1 MYNNFVS
8 KVNLQSRAN
17 VTIQKATHQ
26 ETKKHNRD
34 LVLKTIFEAETI
46 SRAQIARTTRLT
58 RPTVSDVVSGLLAED
73 LVEEVGIGSS
83 IGGKSP
89 ILLSLVK
96 DSRYMIS
103 LNLAYDQFCGA
114 VVNLRGE
121 VKAMESIPVAGQDGQ
136 QALGKVY
143 EILDRL
149 TNLDW
154 KPLVGIGV
162 GTPGLINTREGMI
175 VNAVNLDWQ
184 NLPLAQLLQDRFHL
198 PTHIMNDSQAA
209 AIGEYVYGGGY
220 ASDEN
225 LVVINVR
232 QGIGAGILING
243 RLFQGDGG
251 GAGEIGHVVVQEN
264 GLQCRCGKRGC
275 LETLASTRAVVQRAQ
290 ILAPEVAPSAL
301 AGNPA
306 AITFDSLVD
315 AFASNDALA
324 KQVVLD
330 AAHYL
335 GVSIAGL
342 VSTLN
347 IKRFVLTGDMT
358 RFGQAWL
365 DAVRAATAQA
375 TLSKLAEDTSIDIG
389 KVDYRGCIL
398 GASALTL
405 LDGYSLLFLHSPSD

>member
-1 MYNNFVS
+1 MP
-8 KVNLQSRAN
+8 
-17 VTIQKATHQ
+17 IQKATHQ

-34 LVLKTIFEAETI
+34 LVLKTIFETQTI
-46 SRAQIARTTRLT
+46 SRAEIARITRLT
-58 RPTVSDVVSGLLAED
+58 RPTVSDVINGLLAEG
-73 LVEEVGIGSS
+73 LVEEVGLGSS
-83 IGGKSP
+83 MGGKSP

-103 LNLAYDQFCGA
+103 LNLASDQFCGA
-114 VVNLRGE
+114 IVNLRGE
-121 VKAMESIPVAGQDGQ
+121 VKAMEALPVSGRDGD
-136 QALGKVY
+136 QALALVY

-149 TNLDW
+149 TTLDW

-162 GTPGLINTREGMI
+162 GTPGLINTRDGMV

-184 NLPLAQLLQDRFHL
+184 HLPLARLIQDRYHL
-198 PTHIMNDSQAA
+198 RAHILNDSQAA

-220 ASDEN
+220 AADEN

-275 LETLASTRAVVQRAQ
+275 LETLASTRAVVERAR
-290 ILAPEVAPSAL
+290 LLMPELPSSGRWRDP
-301 AGNPA
+301 AGV
-306 AITFDSLVD
+306 TLDSLVE
-315 AFASNDALA
+315 AFGAEDALA
-324 KQVVLD
+324 QRVVLD

-335 GVSIAGL
+335 GISIASL

-347 IKRFVLTGDMT
+347 IHRFVLTGDMT
-358 RFGQAWL
+358 RFGARWL
-365 DAVRAATAQA
+365 DAVRQATAQA
-375 TLSKLAEDTSIDIG
+375 TLSKLAEDTVIDIG
-389 KVDYRGCIL
+389 KMDYRGCIL

-405 LDGYSLLFLHSPSD
+405 LDGYSLLFLQSSNG

>member
-1 MYNNFVS
+1 MPI
-8 KVNLQSRAN
+8 K
-17 VTIQKATHQ
+17 KATHQ

-34 LVLKTIFEAETI
+34 LILKTVFEAETV
-46 SRAQIARTTRLT
+46 SRAEIARITRLT
-58 RPTVSDVVSGLLAED
+58 RPTVSDLISGLLAEG
-73 LVEEVGIGSS
+73 LVEEVGVGSS

-103 LNLAYDQFCGA
+103 LNLAQEQFCGA
-114 VVNLRGE
+114 VVNLRGD
-121 VKAMESIPVAGQDGQ
+121 VKAMESIPVSGQDGE
-136 QALGKVY
+136 QALKLVY

-149 TNLDW
+149 TRMNW

-162 GTPGLINTREGMI
+162 GTPGLINTREGLV

-184 NLPLAQLLQDRFHL
+184 NLPLAKLLEDRYHL

-209 AIGEYVYGGGY
+209 AIGEYVYGGGVK
-220 ASDEN
+220 ADEN
-225 LVVINVR
+225 LVVINVK

-275 LETLASTRAVVQRAQ
+275 LETLAGVRAVIQRSQ
-290 ILAPEVAPSAL
+290 MLAPDFPESSL
-301 AGNPA
+301 AKHA
-306 AITFDSLVD
+306 DAITLDGVVD
-315 AFASNDALA
+315 AFAANDPLA
-324 KQVVLD
+324 KQVVMD

-335 GVSIAGL
+335 GLSIASL

-347 IKRFVLTGDMT
+347 IRKFVLTGDMT
-358 RFGQAWL
+358 RFGQRWL
-365 DAVRAATAQA
+365 DAVRESTTRA
-375 TLSKLAEDTSIDIG
+375 TLSKLAEDTNIDIG
-389 KVDYRGCIL
+389 KLDYRGCIL

-405 LDGYSLLFLHSPSD
+405 LDGYSLLFTHSASD

>member
-1 MYNNFVS
+1 MP
-8 KVNLQSRAN
+8 
-17 VTIQKATHQ
+17 IQKATHQ

-34 LVLKTIFEAETI
+34 LVLKTIFEAQTI
-46 SRAQIARTTRLT
+46 SRAQIARITRLT
-58 RPTVSDVVSGLLAED
+58 RPTVSDLINALLAEG
-73 LVEEVGIGSS
+73 LVEEVGLGSS
-83 IGGKSP
+83 MGGKSP

-121 VKAMESIPVAGQDGQ
+121 VKAMESLPVSGRDGD
-136 QALGKVY
+136 QALGLVY

-149 TNLDW
+149 TGLDW

-162 GTPGLINTREGMI
+162 GTPGLINTRDGLI

-184 NLPLAQLLQDRFHL
+184 HLPLARLIQERYHL
-198 PTHIMNDSQAA
+198 PAHILNDSQAA

-220 ASDEN
+220 AADEN

-275 LETLASTRAVVQRAQ
+275 LETLAGTRAVVERARM
-290 ILAPEVAPSAL
+290 LRTEVPSAGRWRDP
-301 AGNPA
+301 AG
-306 AITFDSLVD
+306 ITLDSLVE
-315 AFASNDALA
+315 AFGAGDALA
-324 KQVVLD
+324 QRVVLD

-335 GVSIAGL
+335 GVSIASL

-347 IKRFVLTGDMT
+347 IHRFVLTGDMT
-358 RFGQAWL
+358 RFGAPWL
-365 DAVRAATAQA
+365 EAVRQATAHA
-375 TLSKLAEDTSIDIG
+375 TLSKLAEDTVIDIG
-389 KVDYRGCIL
+389 WMDYRGCIL

-405 LDGYSLLFLHSPSD
+405 LDGYSMLFLQSPGS